1 MSVSKDIAIE
11 IQIKF
16 AFYMVALV
24 FTVLALAIE
33 TAEFGGSRIPDAF
46 ELVSWFLLL
55 ISGLSALK
63 RIEMM
68 PKVHIIG
75 GMFVSSEEKE
85 QLKQETVDARQK
97 TMLRYYKV
105 HIWFFVLGLIAL
117 IISRGYFGFFNL
129 LNCNNI

>member
-1 MSVSKDIAIE
+1 MSDSKDIAIE

-33 TAEFGGSRIPDAF
+33 TAEFGSARIPDIF
-46 ELVSWFLLL
+46 ELLSWCLLL

-68 PKVHIIG
+68 PRIHSIG
-75 GMFVSSEEKE
+75 GMFMSSEEGE
-85 QLKQETVDARQK
+85 QLKE
-97 TMLRYYKV
+97 
-105 HIWFFVLGLIAL
+105 
-117 IISRGYFGFFNL
+117 
-129 LNCNNI
+129 